1 MDDQNL
7 GRELEADGRTAVRFS
22 AVLAWLQSE
31 AVRHK
36 DTGRFLEEFADRL
49 LQAGVALFRVT
60 IGIHIIHPQI
70 DASRTLWQKG
80 KPVTER
86 RWKMDR
92 RVVQNSPMAT
102 IYGGRIFRV
111 RLDGPPQPREFPIL
125 AELRAEG
132 VTEYLGLPLP
142 FSDGSWKAITFSTCA
157 PGGFSDEQFAM
168 LRSLEPNLARILEIQ
183 TLHRTT
189 LTLLNTYVGP
199 IAGGRVLDGAIK
211 RGMCEAIR
219 AVIWFCD
226 LRDFTELSEKLPA
239 VELVNLLNDYF
250 GAMTD
255 AVGRHGGEVLKFIG
269 DALLAIFPLTG
280 ANDTLIAD
288 RAMAG
293 AQEAAAAID
302 AMSEKRRAIGQ
313 PEIRFGLALHV
324 GEVLYGNIGGD
335 SRLDFTVIGKA
346 VNVASRVEALT
357 KSLGK
362 KILFS
367 GEFAYLC
374 STKGRLLG
382 VYPLP
387 GVEGSLPVHSLDI

>member
-1 MDDQNL
+1 MPPE
-7 GRELEADGRTAVRFS
+7 RYGRTASRSPS
-22 AVLAWLQSE
+22 AA
-31 AVRHK
+31 
-36 DTGRFLEEFADRL
+36 GRW
-49 LQAGVALFRVT
+49 
-60 IGIHIIHPQI
+60 IGRSCRTAPWRPFTAA
-70 DASRTLWQKG
+70 AS
-80 KPVTER
+80 
-86 RWKMDR
+86 
-92 RVVQNSPMAT
+92 
-102 IYGGRIFRV
+102 FRV

-255 AVGRHGGEVLKFIG
+255 AVGRHGRSAEIHWRRTPCY
-269 DALLAIFPLTG
+269 FP
-280 ANDTLIAD
+280 AH
-288 RAMAG
+288 
-293 AQEAAAAID
+293 
-302 AMSEKRRAIGQ
+302 RRQ
-313 PEIRFGLALHV
+313 RHS
-324 GEVLYGNIGGD
+324 D
-335 SRLDFTVIGKA
+335 SRPGNGRRTGG
-346 VNVASRVEALT
+346 RPP
-357 KSLGK
+357 
-362 KILFS
+362 
-367 GEFAYLC
+367 
-374 STKGRLLG
+374 STR
-382 VYPLP
+382 
-387 GVEGSLPVHSLDI
+387 

>member
-1 MDDQNL
+1 
-7 GRELEADGRTAVRFS
+7 
-22 AVLAWLQSE
+22 
-31 AVRHK
+31 
-36 DTGRFLEEFADRL
+36 
-49 LQAGVALFRVT
+49 
-60 IGIHIIHPQI
+60 
-70 DASRTLWQKG
+70 
-80 KPVTER
+80 
-86 RWKMDR
+86 
-92 RVVQNSPMAT
+92 
-102 IYGGRIFRV
+102 
-111 RLDGPPQPREFPIL
+111 
-125 AELRAEG
+125 
-132 VTEYLGLPLP
+132 
-142 FSDGSWKAITFSTCA
+142 
-157 PGGFSDEQFAM
+157 
-168 LRSLEPNLARILEIQ
+168 
-183 TLHRTT
+183 
-189 LTLLNTYVGP
+189 
-199 IAGGRVLDGAIK
+199 
-211 RGMCEAIR
+211 
-219 AVIWFCD
+219 
-226 LRDFTELSEKLPA
+226 
-239 VELVNLLNDYF
+239 
-250 GAMTD
+250 MTD

-313 PEIRFGLALHV
+313 PEIRFGLVLHV

-367 GEFAYLC
+367 GEFAHLC

-382 VYPLP
+382 VYPLR